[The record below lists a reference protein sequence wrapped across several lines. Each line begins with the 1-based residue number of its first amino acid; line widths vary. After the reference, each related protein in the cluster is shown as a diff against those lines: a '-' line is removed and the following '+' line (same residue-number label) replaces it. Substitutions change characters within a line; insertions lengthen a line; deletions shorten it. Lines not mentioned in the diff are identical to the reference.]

1 MIAETIDPAKIDHI
15 LHVLR
20 NPYGWDGHVLRD
32 ARLAAAAMLEQLGAE
47 LVAVKQER
55 DAVRQELAYFFRVG
69 SI

>member
-1 MIAETIDPAKIDHI
+1 MTAATIDLAKIDHI

-20 NPYGWDGHVLRD
+20 NPYGWNDHVVRD
-32 ARLAAAAMLEQLGAE
+32 ARLAAATRLEQLAVE

-55 DAVRQELAYFFRVG
+55 DEAWKELAYFFRVG